1 MKQEAAFLHDR
12 REVDSGVMNIS
23 VRTQQACELGNAVNK
38 PWVHKHKG
46 KGVKGCGMVR
56 KNEKCL

>member
-1 MKQEAAFLHDR
+1 
-12 REVDSGVMNIS
+12 MNIS
-23 VRTQQACELGNAVNK
+23 ARTWQACELGNAVDK

-46 KGVKGCGMVR
+46 KGVKGCGMLR